1 MQRTDCAPPG
11 ADPRLDNLIEWLE
24 RQMPGRWVEIAP
36 ASADASFRRYFRLR
50 ASDGRT
56 AVAMDAPPPKEDVRP
71 FLRVNAILREAGLH
85 APAVEAKSV
94 EAGFLLLED
103 LGRETYLEAFRR
115 LDPLAIDRLMRDAIA
130 ALVKLQQVPTASLGA
145 AFPRY
150 DAALLQ
156 RELELFPEWYVA
168 RHRGYR
174 LSDDERNTIAR
185 TEALLVAF
193 ATAQPQVL
201 VHRDFMPRNLMRCEE
216 GNPGILDHQD
226 AVIGPVS
233 YDIASLLRDAFHSWD
248 EAQVIDWTVRY
259 WEAARKAALPVPADF
274 GAFWRDVEWMGLQR
288 HLKVLGIF
296 ARIHYRDG
304 KPHYLAD
311 APRFLGYVRATAAR
325 YEAFAPL
332 GRLIDR
338 IEGRESQVGY
348 TF

>member
-11 ADPRLDNLIEWLE
+11 ADPRLDALTDWLE
-24 RQMPGRWVEIAP
+24 RETPGRWIEIAP
-36 ASADASFRRYFRLR
+36 ASADASFRRYFRVR
-50 ASDGRT
+50 AIDGRT
-56 AVAMDAPPPKEDVRP
+56 AVAMDAPPPNEDVRP
-71 FLRVNAILREAGLH
+71 FLRVNEILAGAGLH
-85 APAVEAKSV
+85 APSVEAKAV

-103 LGRETYLEAFRR
+103 LGRETYLQAFKR
-115 LDPLAIDRLMRDAIA
+115 LDALAIDGLMRDAIA
-130 ALVKLQQVPTASLGA
+130 ALVRLQQVPLASLGD

-150 DAALLQ
+150 DTALLE
-156 RELELFPEWYVA
+156 RELDLFPEWYVA

-174 LSDDERNTIAR
+174 LTDDERNTLAR

-193 ATAQPQVL
+193 ASAQPQVL
-201 VHRDFMPRNLMRCEE
+201 VHRDYMPRNLMLCEV
-216 GNPGILDHQD
+216 GNPGVLDHQD
-226 AVIGPVS
+226 AVVGPIS
-233 YDIASLLRDAFHSWD
+233 YDIAALLRDAFHSWD
-248 EAQVIDWTVRY
+248 EEQVIDWTVRY

-296 ARIHYRDG
+296 ARINYRDG

-311 APRFLGYVRATAAR
+311 APRFIGYVRRTAER

-338 IEGRESQVGY
+338 IEGREAHVGY